1 MRKIKL
7 FILSVLTFS
16 FFSIASVQAKGD
28 EKLETE
34 PTMTEA
40 ELQVLVDRLEMIKTL
55 DKSSM
60 ERSEKKEFR
69 SEVKEI
75 KEEIKRNS
83 GGVYLSIGALL
94 LVIILLVL
102 LL

>member
-1 MRKIKL
+1 MKKIKL
-7 FILSVLTFS
+7 LILSFLTFS
-16 FFSIASVQAKGD
+16 FFSIASIEAKGD
-28 EKLETE
+28 EKLETK

-40 ELQVLVDRLEMIKTL
+40 EIQVLVDRLEIIKTM
-55 DKSSM
+55 DKSTM
-60 ERSEKKEFR
+60 ERSEKKELR
-69 SEVKEI
+69 SEVREI